1 MGKAWSHSGHFG
13 QQKNLSPLPGI
24 SSPQP
29 SLYMSSS
36 ETKSQYITSQ
46 LHLMN
51 AKQVY
56 VVASKTLAS

>member
-1 MGKAWSHSGHFG
+1 MGKAWSHSGHFE
-13 QQKNLSPLPGI
+13 QQKNLSPLPGT

-46 LHLMN
+46 LHITN

-56 VVASKTLAS
+56 VASKTFAS

>member
-1 MGKAWSHSGHFG
+1 MGKAWSHSEHSG
-13 QQKNLSPLPGI
+13 QNKNVSPLPGT

-56 VVASKTLAS
+56 VASKTLAS